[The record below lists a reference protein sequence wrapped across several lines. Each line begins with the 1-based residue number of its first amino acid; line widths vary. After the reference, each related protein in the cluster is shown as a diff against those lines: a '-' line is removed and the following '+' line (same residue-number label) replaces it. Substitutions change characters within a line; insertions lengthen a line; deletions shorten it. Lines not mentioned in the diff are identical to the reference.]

1 MAGSAVDRLHA
12 VGVVAVA
19 GHGAVLLQD
28 LELCEVFYAALSQNT
43 FANRIFWGPAGAW
56 GFALG
61 SVISFGNAWWTHR
74 IAMSVGPGGEKPA
87 GAALIAVFR
96 YLLMLALLYVILSY
110 SEISFLAAL
119 AGCFTHIIAVVL
131 EVVYEL
137 TYGTS

>member
-1 MAGSAVDRLHA
+1 MKIDGGAVARRVYLIM
-12 VGVVAVA
+12 VAVA
-19 GHGAVLLQD
+19 GGGIIGAWIL
-28 LELCEVFYAALSQNT
+28 
-43 FANRIFWGPAGAW
+43 WGPAGAW

-87 GAALIAVFR
+87 GAALLAVFR

>member
-1 MAGSAVDRLHA
+1 MKTDGAAVARRVYVIMA
-12 VGVVAVA
+12 AVA
-19 GHGAVLLQD
+19 GGGVAGAWML
-28 LELCEVFYAALSQNT
+28 
-43 FANRIFWGPAGAW
+43 WGAPGAW

-74 IAMSVGPGGEKPA
+74 IALSIGPGGEKPG
-87 GAALIAVFR
+87 GASLIAVFR

-110 SEISFLAAL
+110 SEIGFLAAL

-131 EVVYEL
+131 EVVFEL